1 MQAIN
6 LVVPTFLSRE
16 SLSFDLE
23 ESVFLVV
30 VETPSF

>member
-6 LVVPTFLSRE
+6 LVPPTFLSRA

-23 ESVFLVV
+23 GSVFLVV
-30 VETPSF
+30 VETLSF